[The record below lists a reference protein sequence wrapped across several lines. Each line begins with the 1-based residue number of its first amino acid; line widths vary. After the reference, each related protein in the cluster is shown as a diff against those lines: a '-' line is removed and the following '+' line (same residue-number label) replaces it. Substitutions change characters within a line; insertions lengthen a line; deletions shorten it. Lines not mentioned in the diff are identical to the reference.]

1 MFTRQFQKI
10 HVVRLES
17 DNQKLYDSVAA
28 TNKRLETAEQEA
40 REMREK
46 YEKVQMQME
55 STHVEIVEQATR
67 IMDLESELECAHV
80 KIADLRQKSSG
91 GLLERAIRFFTCSSA
106 ASPPEEFPQKST
118 NPGPVVILRKPIELK
133 PRERLP
139 SETVVDAE
147 DEEMKAKDADV
158 LYSVSRYCF

>member
-1 MFTRQFQKI
+1 MFKRQFQKI

-17 DNQKLYDSVAA
+17 DNQKLHDSMEATSRRMEAA
-28 TNKRLETAEQEA
+28 EREA

-46 YEKVQMQME
+46 YEKTQMQMDA
-55 STHVEIVEQATR
+55 SHVEIVEQATR

-80 KIADLRQKSSG
+80 EMADLRQKSSG

-106 ASPPEEFPQKST
+106 ASPPESPQKSMP
-118 NPGPVVILRKPIELK
+118 PGPVVVLRKPIELK
-133 PRERLP
+133 QRERLP